1 MRRFPEPR
9 KWTLEEI
16 KAEAEIARAIY
27 AERRP
32 PEGREAF
39 RVAHAEALEEVRR
52 LLDVSDQLRTF
63 SGLLVEHPGLLDA
76 SRFLAAPFF
85 SQDDLA
91 TVSGH
96 GKTSTAA
103 AAMEARTEVLSEGL
117 DVDRFPW
124 LAAGRPAT
132 QDELEIAIRTTAVLV
147 ATQRAGTVL
156 RNMWARRQEAAVA
169 AVLEANRYKRAARR
183 RIMAITDLPSGQFC
197 PESNVFGKNAD
208 VPVGL
213 RNSRYLLMECK
224 VSNSEVNS
232 YKRLNHECVNKREIW
247 FKGFGDQAYTAAVLS
262 GVFKPSDVLSA
273 QEAGHVF
280 IYWEHNLEPLA
291 AYLTE
296 IG

>member
-9 KWTLEEI
+9 KWTLDEI
-16 KAEAEIARAIY
+16 RAEVTIARAIY

-39 RVAHAEALEEVRR
+39 RIAHASSLEEVRR
-52 LLDVSDQLRTF
+52 LFDVSDQLRTF
-63 SGLLVEHPGLLDA
+63 SGLLIAHPDLLDV

-96 GKTSTAA
+96 GKTSMTAA
-103 AAMEARTEVLSEGL
+103 AMAARTEVISEGL

-124 LAAGRPAT
+124 LSADRGPTA
-132 QDELEIAIRTTAVLV
+132 DELEIAIRTTTVLV

-156 RNMWARRQEAAVA
+156 RIMWARRQEAAVA
-169 AVLEANRYKRAARR
+169 AVLEANHYERTERR

-197 PESNVFGKNAD
+197 PESKVFGKNAD

-232 YKRLNHECVNKREIW
+232 YKRLNHECVNKRQIW
-247 FKGFGDQAYTAAVLS
+247 HGAFGDQAYTAAVLS
-262 GVFKPSDVLSA
+262 GVFKPADVLAA
-273 QEAGHVF
+273 QEDGHVF
-280 IYWEHNLEPLA
+280 IYWEHDLEPLA